1 MGDIGLF
8 DRLALAALYRLEPEA
23 AHNAALWAL
32 EHGLAGSRS
41 APDDSILATNV
52 WGLEFRNPIGLAAG
66 FDKDA
71 RVADAM
77 LRLGFGFVEAG
88 TVTPLPQPGN
98 PQPRLFRLE
107 EDAGIINRLGF
118 NSGGVEAFADR
129 LRARR
134 QRPSAFGVVGANVG
148 KNKDTVDGAA
158 DYVTGIESV
167 APYADYIV
175 CNISSPNTP
184 GLRAL
189 QARAPIEDLLRR
201 ALAARARAL
210 PGAAKLPPL
219 LVKIAPDL
227 SDDEM
232 RDVAEISMALNI
244 DGIMIGNTTIAR
256 GPELKSR
263 HRNEAGGLSGE
274 PLFALSTRRL
284 ADMYRLT
291 EGRMIL
297 IGTGGIGSGAQAYA
311 KIRAGASLVQVYSAL
326 IFKGPG
332 VAARI
337 ARDLADLLRSGGFSS
352 VAAAVGADH
361 RK

>member
-1 MGDIGLF
+1 MSDIGLF

-41 APDDSILATNV
+41 VPDDSILATNV
-52 WGLEFRNPIGLAAG
+52 WGLSFPNPVGLAAG

-98 PQPRLFRLE
+98 PHPRLFRLE
-107 EDAGIINRLGF
+107 EDAGVINRLGF
-118 NSGGVEAFADR
+118 NSGGVEAFAER

-134 QRPSAFGVVGANVG
+134 VRHAAGIVGANVG

-158 DYVTGIESV
+158 DYAIGIEKV
-167 APYADYIV
+167 TPYADYLV

-201 ALAARARAL
+201 VVAARARAM
-210 PGAAKLPPL
+210 PNASKLPPL
-219 LVKIAPDL
+219 VVKIAPDL
-227 SDDEM
+227 NDEEM

-263 HRNEAGGLSGE
+263 YRNEAGGLSGE
-274 PLFALSTRRL
+274 PLFALSTRRI

-291 EGRMIL
+291 EGRMTL

-326 IFKGPG
+326 VFGGPG
-332 VAARI
+332 LAARI
-337 ARDLADLLRSGGFSS
+337 ARELAGLLRSGGFSS
-352 VAAAVGADH
+352 VADAVGADH